1 MEDIK
6 VFKSKGY
13 IYFTNRK
20 VSREVH
26 LTEAQVRELRGRV
39 DHNVQRIVPRMNH
52 AVGFVE
58 WPPLN
63 AGMFFLMAD
72 LMAGG
77 YKAPLAALIAVR
89 VMDAHLASPE
99 VEQWAIVTTENGNVS
114 TMPFGSIDFRTGFIS
129 GGRLAFAL
137 VVDLRLYSER
147 VERALAAA
155 DAERERVLSHA
166 N

>member
-1 MEDIK
+1 
-6 VFKSKGY
+6 VFNQKSVL
-13 IYFTNRK
+13 TTRK
-20 VSREVH
+20 VSKLVH
-26 LTEAQVRELRGRV
+26 LTDAQVGELRGRP
-39 DHNVQRIVPRMNH
+39 DPNIQRVVPRMNN
-52 AVGFVE
+52 AVGWLE

-63 AGMFFLMAD
+63 VGMFCLVAD

-77 YKAPLAALIAVR
+77 YKAPLAAQIAVR

-114 TMPFGSIDFRTGFIS
+114 TMPFATIDLHPGFIS

-155 DAERERVLSHA
+155 DAERERVLSYA